1 MRVFSFVVL
10 LCFWFWLQRNV
21 PTMKPIVCV
30 CMCVG
35 GYFRPGDGSFSS
47 PGWGSN
53 PRQVTLIRQ
62 VIRLRLMWP
71 LDGQLQEAS
80 VGDKLYTVAKT
91 GPAGGIRST
100 WSWITFTDW
109 IRNLQQFDW
118 IASQPSF
125 FLGYFMPGGGLQ
137 GTDLMMGHFS
147 LAITLCNLYNDTV
160 KQKSLQPAITHCNC
174 CSFLF

>member
-1 MRVFSFVVL
+1 MSPQWNPLCVF
-10 LCFWFWLQRNV
+10 
-21 PTMKPIVCV
+21 VCV
-30 CMCVG
+30 LGVISVLVMAVFPALG
-35 GYFRPGDGSFSS
+35 GD
-47 PGWGSN
+47 
-53 PRQVTLIRQ
+53 QTLDRWHWS
-62 VIRLRLMWP
+62 VRLSASDWFDLWIDNYRGHLWETNCT
-71 LDGQLQEAS
+71 QLSKRAQR
-80 VGDKLYTVAKT
+80 G
-91 GPAGGIRST
+91 GGGIRSS

-125 FLGYFMPGGGLQ
+125 FLLIFCAWWQKGGLQ

-160 KQKSLQPAITHCNC
+160 KQKSLQPAITY